1 MSHVGVQADL
11 TDERSGSFATKEEAI
26 AYVVSFAPRGISFFD
41 IAVVESGLT
50 ADEADLIEPPPLAA
64 YKPWIV
70 PLTARPNDAATDT
83 ADG

>member
-1 MSHVGVQADL
+1 V
-11 TDERSGSFATKEEAI
+11 SFATKEEAI
-26 AYVVSFAPRGISFFD
+26 AYIVSFAPREISLFD

-50 ADEADLIEPPPLAA
+50 ADEADLLAPPPLAA

-83 ADG
+83 ADD